1 MPEEI
6 HSSDYWF
13 ARLEGKLDRLDEK
26 LDGAVN
32 TLGRHEERINAL
44 EKSRSSRGT
53 VWLAVGVGVLA
64 WVPNFLPLLGK
75 G

>member
-1 MPEEI
+1 MNEET
-6 HSSDYWF
+6 HTSDYWF

-26 LDGAVN
+26 LDGAVT
-32 TLGRHEERINAL
+32 TLGRHEERLLHL
-44 EKSRSSRGT
+44 EKAQASRSA

-64 WVPNFLPLLGK
+64 WVPNVLQLMGK